1 MERVT
6 ILEAEKANYEKKLR
20 QLSLTNPYAQKVS
33 SELYRPNPLQQ
44 VVEDSIYAVK
54 PVSNLSSF
62 DDTFKPDDKIRIGI
76 TNISEG
82 KLPSDW
88 IFMVHSISLL
98 YGVAA
103 STSSDDLAKT
113 RFGLIHPYMRNGE
126 IRVVQNNTEILPQ
139 QIAEKYFNAR
149 HVVSMGNNNPAAG
162 TVLVNEMQAIGMV
175 GRVRLENSK
184 FLFGDRKIDVS
195 LKFSAPMPANSVV
208 KIILH
213 GLRNAKY

>member
-1 MERVT
+1 MEKVT
-6 ILEAEKANYEKKLR
+6 TLEAEKAIYERKLR
-20 QLSLTNPYAQKVS
+20 QLALTNPYAQKVS

-44 VVEDSIYAVK
+44 VVEDSIYAIK
-54 PVSNLSSF
+54 PVSSLTSF
-62 DDTFKPDDKIRIGI
+62 DDLFKSDDKIRIGL

-88 IFMVHSISLL
+88 IFLAHSISLQ

-103 STSSDDLAKT
+103 STSADDLAKT
-113 RFGLIHPYMRNGE
+113 EFGLIHPYMRNGE
-126 IRVVQNNTEILPQ
+126 IRIVQNNTEILPQ
-139 QIAEKYFNAR
+139 QNAEKYFTAR
-149 HVVSMGNNNPAAG
+149 HFVSMGNNNPEAG
-162 TVLVNEMQAIGMV
+162 NVLVNVMRAVGRV

-213 GLRNAKY
+213 GMRNAKY

>member
-6 ILEAEKANYEKKLR
+6 TLEAEKAIYERKLR
-20 QLSLTNPYAQKVS
+20 QLALTNPYAQKVS

-62 DDTFKPDDKIRIGI
+62 DDLFKSDDKIRIGL

-82 KLPSDW
+82 KLPSEW
-88 IFMVHSISLL
+88 IFLVHSISLL
-98 YGVAA
+98 YGVSA
-103 STSSDDLAKT
+103 SASPDDLAKT
-113 RFGLIHPYMRNGE
+113 EFGLIHNYMRNGE

-139 QIAEKYFNAR
+139 QNAEKYFNAR
-149 HVVSMGNNNPAAG
+149 HFVSLGNDNPAEG
-162 TVLVNEMQAIGMV
+162 TKQVNVMKAV
-175 GRVRLENSK
+175 GRVGCIRLENSK

-213 GLRNAKY
+213 GMRNAKY